1 MSPNSRSMAGSVQ
14 VGAASNRSICM
25 PRPIEDQTLL
35 CAPAFAVHYVAEG
48 VVALDPAGPHWIGTD
63 ERGLRL
69 LGRFDGRTP
78 FAQVV
83 RDYATESG
91 LDVARA
97 WLHVETFAHDA
108 LRHRFLSTD
117 GAAPAPYL
125 GRSAYLETER
135 LQELWIQVNDF
146 CNLSCGHCLVSSG
159 PERQQGLPTE
169 RITDAIDQAIAL
181 GVERLFFTGGE
192 PLARPD
198 ILDLAERVVT
208 THHRELV
215 ILTNGTLF
223 KGDRLERLSRLVAT
237 PPGPSDVEGSTLGP
251 AAAQGS
257 DGAATE
263 GRAGLRIQI
272 SLDGPTAEINDPIRG
287 AGTFERIVDGLD
299 LAVEAGLRPTL
310 TSTILRDNL
319 GSLNAIVQLA
329 AAHGVRNV
337 HLLWPHRRGRV
348 LDGALADLPTA
359 EEILAAVRRARVVA
373 TELGVSIDNLEE
385 FRLRLDGAPGVKN
398 DLAGAGWS
406 SLCLYTDGCVY
417 PSASMAGVPELR
429 CGDLGEQNLETI
441 WKTSAVCRDL
451 RDATVVRKPLCRSC
465 SLRFLC
471 GGGDVEHG
479 YWPAAAEGQSRR
491 SAFVGHDPYCELYK
505 GLAEDTF
512 ADLLREGRATVQPR
526 SGYDRPVVVR
536 AMGEHTLHDEDAIV
550 RTTHSA
556 CVLSEEVL
564 DKSRL
569 TVREFYGEAAE
580 QPHAELCCPV
590 QPDAADLEHIPKAV
604 VERFYGCGSP
614 VRAASLVAGES
625 MVDLGSGAGID
636 CFIAAKQVGS
646 EGRVYGIDM
655 TDQMLSVARECQ
667 PQVAEALGY
676 DAVEFRKG
684 YLEEIPLEDATADV
698 VTSNCVIN
706 LSPDKPRVF
715 REIWRVL
722 KDYGRLV
729 VADIVSD
736 HEVPPKMRADGRL
749 WGECISGALTEEA
762 FLAGLEKAGFYGVSV
777 LTKSFWREVEG
788 CKFYSVTV
796 RGYKFEKTAGC
807 RFVGQYAVY
816 LGPQKAVVDEE
827 GHLFPRGEAVEVCTD
842 TAAKLSHAP
851 YAGSFAIVDGPT
863 GSGDVTAS
871 DDDAGCGCGPEC
883 C

>member
-1 MSPNSRSMAGSVQ
+1 
-14 VGAASNRSICM
+14 M
-25 PRPIEDQTLL
+25 PIAIDDKTMLR
-35 CAPAFAVHYVAEG
+35 APAYSVRDVPG
-48 VVALDPAGPHWIGTD
+48 GTVALDPAAPHWIGTD

-78 FAQVV
+78 FGQVV

-91 LDVARA
+91 LDVTRA
-97 WLHVETFAHDA
+97 WLHVETFAHDG

-117 GAAPAPYL
+117 GAPPAPYL
-125 GRSAYLETER
+125 GRSAYLDTDR

-159 PERQQGLPTE
+159 PERSQGLPTE
-169 RITDAIDQAIAL
+169 RLVDAIDQAVAL
-181 GVERLFFTGGE
+181 GAERLFFTGGE

-208 THHRELV
+208 THGRVLV

-223 KGDRLERLSRLVAT
+223 QGERLERLRRLVAT
-237 PPGPSDVEGSTLGP
+237 PTVLSSSSEDDGNDVGRASVEGSG
-251 AAAQGS
+251 
-257 DGAATE
+257 GAATSS
-263 GRAGLRIQI
+263 RAGLRIQI

-287 AGTFERIVDGLD
+287 AGTFARIVRGLD
-299 LAVEAGLRPTL
+299 LAIEAGLRPTL
-310 TSTILRDNL
+310 TSTILSRNI
-319 GSLNAIVQLA
+319 GSLDQVVRLA
-329 AAHGVRNV
+329 SAHGVRNV

-348 LDGALADLPTA
+348 LDGALGDLPSA
-359 EEILAAVRRARVVA
+359 EEILAAVRQACAVA
-373 TELGVSIDNLEE
+373 TELGVSIDNIEE
-385 FRLRLDGAPGVKN
+385 FRLRLDGVSGVKN
-398 DLAGAGWS
+398 DLAGAGWT

-417 PSASMAGVPELR
+417 PSASMAGVPDLR
-429 CGDLGEQNLETI
+429 CGDLGDQDLETI

-451 RDATVVRKPLCRSC
+451 RDATVERKPLCRSC

-491 SAFVGHDPYCELYK
+491 SAFTGHDPYCELYK
-505 GLAEDTF
+505 GLADDTF
-512 ADLLREGRATVQPR
+512 GDLLRQGRASVQPR
-526 SGYDRPVVVR
+526 SGFDRPVVVR

-556 CVLSEEVL
+556 CVLSEEVI
-564 DKSRL
+564 DASRL

-580 QPHAELCCPV
+580 QPQAELCCPV
-590 QPDAADLEHIPKAV
+590 QPDAADLDHIPKAV
-604 VERFYGCGSP
+604 VDRFYGCGSP
-614 VRAASLVAGES
+614 VTAASLGPGES
-625 MVDLGSGAGID
+625 MIDLGSGAGID
-636 CFIAAKQVGS
+636 CFIAAKRVGAA
-646 EGRVYGIDM
+646 GRVYGIDM

-684 YLEEIPLEDATADV
+684 YLEEIPVDDGVADV

-706 LSPDKPRVF
+706 LSADKPRVF

-722 KDYGRLV
+722 KDHGRLV

-736 HEVPPKMRADGRL
+736 DDVPPKMRADGQL

-762 FLAGLEKAGFYGVSV
+762 FLAGLERAGFYGVSV
-777 LTKSFWREVEG
+777 LKKTFWREVEG
-788 CKFYSVTV
+788 CTFFSVTV
-796 RGYKFEKTAGC
+796 RGYKFEKKAGC
-807 RFVGQYAVY
+807 AFVGQYAVY

-827 GHLFPRGEAVEVCTD
+827 GHLFPRGKAVEVCTD
-842 TAAKLSHAP
+842 TAVKLSHAP
-851 YAGSFAIVDGPT
+851 YVGSFAIVDGPT
-863 GSGDVTAS
+863 GFRDVTAGD
-871 DDDAGCGCGPEC
+871 DDDACGPDC

>member
-1 MSPNSRSMAGSVQ
+1 
-14 VGAASNRSICM
+14 M
-25 PRPIEDQTLL
+25 PIPIEDQTLL
-35 CAPAFAVHYVAEG
+35 RAPAVSVRHVAG
-48 VVALDPAGPHWIGTD
+48 GAVALDPAGPHWIGTD

-69 LGRFDGRTP
+69 LARFDGRTP

-97 WLHVETFAHDA
+97 WLHVETFAHDG

-125 GRSAYLETER
+125 GRSAYLDTER

-169 RITDAIDQAIAL
+169 RIADAIDQAVSL
-181 GVERLFFTGGE
+181 GAERLFFTGGE

-208 THHRELV
+208 THDRELV
-215 ILTNGTLF
+215 ILTNGTVF
-223 KGDRLERLSRLVAT
+223 KGDCLERLTRLVAT
-237 PPGPSDVEGSTLGP
+237 PPATSTRPVPSEVEGSSVGP
-251 AAAQGS
+251 ASVERS
-257 DGAATE
+257 DDVATP
-263 GRAGLRIQI
+263 GRAGLHIQI
-272 SLDGPTAEINDPIRG
+272 SLDGPTAEINDRIRG
-287 AGTFERIVDGLD
+287 AGTFQRIVDGLD

-310 TSTILRDNL
+310 TATILRHNL
-319 GSLNAIVQLA
+319 GSLDQLVQLA
-329 AAHGVRNV
+329 AAHGVRNL

-348 LDGALADLPTA
+348 LDTALGDLPTA

-373 TELGVSIDNLEE
+373 TELGVSIDNIEE

-398 DLAGAGWS
+398 DLVGAGWN

-417 PSASMAGVPELR
+417 PSASMAGVPEMR
-429 CGDLGEQNLETI
+429 CGDLVEQDLETI
-441 WKTSAVCRDL
+441 WKTSEVCRDL

-505 GLAEDTF
+505 GLADDTF

-564 DKSRL
+564 DRSRL

-580 QPHAELCCPV
+580 QPRAELCCPV
-590 QPDAADLEHIPKAV
+590 RPDAADLEHIPKAV

-614 VRAASLVAGES
+614 VRAAALVAGES

-636 CFIAAKQVGS
+636 CFIAAKRVGA

-667 PQVAEALGY
+667 PQVADALGY

-684 YLEEIPLEDATADV
+684 YLEEIPVEDATADV

-722 KDYGRLV
+722 KDHGRLV

-736 HEVPPKMRADGRL
+736 REVPPNMRVDGQL
-749 WGECISGALTEEA
+749 WGECISGALTAEA

-777 LTKSFWREVEG
+777 LQKTFWREVEG
-788 CKFYSVTV
+788 CTFSSVTV

-807 RFVGQYAVY
+807 RFIGQYAVY

-842 TAAKLSHAP
+842 TAAKLSRAP
-851 YAGSFAIVDGPT
+851 YAGSFSIVDGPN
-863 GSGDVTAS
+863 GVRDVAANP
-871 DDDAGCGCGPEC
+871 DDPTCGPDC

>member
-1 MSPNSRSMAGSVQ
+1 
-14 VGAASNRSICM
+14 M
-25 PRPIEDQTLL
+25 PIPIADTTILR
-35 CAPAFAVHYVAEG
+35 APAYSVHRVRGGA
-48 VVALDPAGPHWIGTD
+48 VALDPARPHWIGTD

-69 LGRFDGRTP
+69 LARFDGRTP

-83 RDYATESG
+83 RDHATESG
-91 LDVARA
+91 LDVTRA
-97 WLHVETFAHDA
+97 WLHAETFAHDG
-108 LRHRFLSTD
+108 LRHGFLSTD

-135 LQELWIQVNDF
+135 LHELWIQVNDF
-146 CNLSCGHCLVSSG
+146 CNLSCAHCLVSSG

-169 RITDAIDQAIAL
+169 RIVDAIDQAVAL
-181 GVERLFFTGGE
+181 GAERVFFTGGE

-198 ILDLAERVVT
+198 FLALAERVVT
-208 THHRELV
+208 THARELV

-223 KGDRLERLSRLVAT
+223 KGDRLERLAT
-237 PPGPSDVEGSTLGP
+237 L
-251 AAAQGS
+251 AAQVDQGGAS
-257 DGAATE
+257 GAAE
-263 GRAGLRIQI
+263 SVSGLRSPVSGLRIQI
-272 SLDGPTAEINDPIRG
+272 SLDGPTAAINDPIRG
-287 AGTFERIVDGLD
+287 AGTFERILEGLD
-299 LAVEAGLRPTL
+299 RAVGAGLRPTL
-310 TSTILRDNL
+310 TATVLRHNL
-319 GSLNAIVQLA
+319 GSLDEIVRLA

-348 LDGALADLPTA
+348 LDGGLSALPSA
-359 EEILAAVRRARVVA
+359 EELLTAVREARAVA
-373 TELGVSIDNLEE
+373 IELGVSIDNVEE
-385 FRLRLDGAPGVKN
+385 FRLRLDGTPGVKN

-406 SLCLYTDGCVY
+406 SLCLSTDGCVY

-429 CGDLGEQNLETI
+429 CGDLAEQDLEAI
-441 WKTSAVCRDL
+441 WKTSTVCRDL
-451 RDATVVRKPLCRSC
+451 RDATVERKPTCRSC

-471 GGGDVEHG
+471 GGGDVEYG
-479 YWPAAAEGQSRR
+479 YWPAAAEGQSPR
-491 SAFVGHDPYCELYK
+491 SAFVAHDPYCDLYK
-505 GLAEDTF
+505 GLADDTLT
-512 ADLLREGRATVQPR
+512 DLFSEGTASVQPR

-556 CVLSEEVL
+556 CVLSAEVL

-580 QPHAELCCPV
+580 TPRAELCCPV
-590 QPDAADLEHIPKAV
+590 QPDAEDLSHIPKAV

-614 VRAASLVAGES
+614 VTAASLMAGES

-636 CFIAAKQVGS
+636 CFIAAKRVGA
-646 EGRVYGIDM
+646 EGRVYGVDM

-667 PQVAEALGY
+667 PQVADALGY
-676 DAVEFRKG
+676 DVVGFRKG
-684 YLEEIPLEDATADV
+684 YLEAIPVEDGTADV

-722 KDYGRLV
+722 KDHGRLV

-736 HEVPPKMRADGRL
+736 REVPPKMRADGRL

-777 LTKSFWREVEG
+777 LKKAFWREVEG
-788 CKFYSVTV
+788 CTFSSVTV
-796 RGYKFEKTAGC
+796 RGYKFEKKTGC
-807 RFVGQYAVY
+807 QFIGQYAVY

-827 GHLFPRGEAVEVCTD
+827 GHFFPRGEAVEVCTD

-851 YAGSFAIVDGPT
+851 YAGSFAIVDGPDGLRDIAAHPT
-863 GSGDVTAS
+863 
-871 DDDAGCGCGPEC
+871 DDPGCGPDC